1 MGVYAGKIS
10 TEIEDKSP
18 QSHYFIRLKG
28 DINVD
33 TFVDEY
39 NKKVPLG
46 RMAESQEY
54 GGSIIFLLSKASS
67 YMTGAN
73 LVMDGGLSSW

>member
-39 NKKVPLG
+39 NKKVRFDDENTVGPK
-46 RMAESQEY
+46 SISKQEL
-54 GGSIIFLLSKASS
+54 IRELNTI
-67 YMTGAN
+67 N
-73 LVMDGGLSSW
+73 Q